1 MAPKSVLRKF
11 GSSVFVAGLT
21 FLPGPALWSAFAGVQ
36 QERESS
42 QQQPSPP
49 ERSSQAQPPPPVAKT
64 KRVWTNEDVISLR
77 TPADIYQ
84 EEKEAREAKA
94 AAAQAAAK
102 EAAEAKPVKEA
113 GPAIELPSTV
123 EETLK
128 LIKAKQDQIDDEQ
141 SALERLLK
149 ELPNTPEDQKTAIQ
163 MEVHRVTADLP
174 KVRQELKILQ
184 THLEKLTKTQLKEAA
199 PPPAASSS
207 K

>member
-1 MAPKSVLRKF
+1 MPPKSVLRKF
-11 GSSVFVAGLT
+11 GSSVFLAGLT
-21 FLPGPALWSAFAGVQ
+21 LLPSPALWSAFAGVQ

-49 ERSSQAQPPPPVAKT
+49 EQSSQAQPPPPVAKT
-64 KRVWTNEDVISLR
+64 KRVWTNEEVISLR
-77 TPADIYQ
+77 TPADTYQ
-84 EEKEAREAKA
+84 EEKEAQEA

-123 EETLK
+123 EETLR

-141 SALERLLK
+141 SALERLVK
-149 ELPNTPEDQKTAIQ
+149 ELPNTPEDQKTAMQ

-174 KVRQELKILQ
+174 KVRQELKTLQ
-184 THLEKLTKTQLKEAA
+184 THLEKLTKAQPNEAA

-207 K
+207 T

>member
-1 MAPKSVLRKF
+1 MAPKSILQKF
-11 GSSVFVAGLT
+11 GSSVFLAGLT
-21 FLPGPALWSAFAGVQ
+21 FLPCPALWSAFAGVP
-36 QERESS
+36 QERESL

-49 ERSSQAQPPPPVAKT
+49 EQSSQAQPQPPEAKT
-64 KRVWTNEDVISLR
+64 KRVWTNEDVILLR

-84 EEKEAREAKA
+84 EEKEAREA

-102 EAAEAKPVKEA
+102 EAEEAKAVKEA
-113 GPAIELPSTV
+113 GPAIKSPSTV

-128 LIKAKQDQIDDEQ
+128 LIKAKQDQINDEQ
-141 SALERLLK
+141 SALERLVK
-149 ELPNTPEDQKTAIQ
+149 ELPNTPENQKTAVQ

-184 THLEKLTKTQLKEAA
+184 THLEKLTKTQLNEAA
-199 PPPAASSS
+199 PPPAVSPS